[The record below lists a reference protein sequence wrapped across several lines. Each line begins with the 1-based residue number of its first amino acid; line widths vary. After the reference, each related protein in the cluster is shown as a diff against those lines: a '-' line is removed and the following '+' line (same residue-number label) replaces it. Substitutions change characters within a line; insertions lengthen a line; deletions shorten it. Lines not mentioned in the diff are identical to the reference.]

1 MLLPM
6 DINQEKIIFTN
17 GDSFTF
23 GDELERPYSECWPAK
38 LGEITK
44 LQVVN
49 FARSGAANNRIVE
62 TTKNFFN
69 DLSRL
74 ALVHTIGRAGK
85 GMTSLGSAT
94 KIECAVIQWTSYIR
108 LGPNETIPK
117 NIVLGENEKRYLLDK
132 FFVQVRELQDFFESR
147 RIPYLMLNAFDN
159 EKVIPDCDSE
169 FKELVEDKYFIG
181 WPNEAIVNWV
191 YGMDHG
197 PKGHPGKL
205 AHAEIAEIVYEN
217 IRNKLRVS

>member
-1 MLLPM
+1 MFLS
-6 DINQEKIIFTN
+6 
-17 GDSFTF
+17 GDFYVARPSAWARDKTAWPVAEFNFWPF
-23 GDELERPYSECWPAK
+23 GQAWPAR

-74 ALVHTIGRAGK
+74 SLVHTIGRAGK

-117 NIVLGENEKRYLLDK
+117 NIVLGENEKRYR
-132 FFVQVRELQDFFESR
+132 F
-147 RIPYLMLNAFDN
+147 
-159 EKVIPDCDSE
+159 C
-169 FKELVEDKYFIG
+169 
-181 WPNEAIVNWV
+181 
-191 YGMDHG
+191 
-197 PKGHPGKL
+197 
-205 AHAEIAEIVYEN
+205 
-217 IRNKLRVS
+217 

>member
-1 MLLPM
+1 M
-6 DINQEKIIFTN
+6 DISQEKIIFTN

-23 GDELERPYSECWPAK
+23 GDELEHPFSECWPAK
-38 LGEITK
+38 LGEITR

-69 DLSRL
+69 DLARL
-74 ALVHTIGRAGK
+74 SVFNTGK
-85 GMTSLGSAT
+85 RKSLNSVT
-94 KIECAVIQWTSYIR
+94 EIECAVIQWTSYIR

-117 NIVLGENEKRYLLDK
+117 NIVLGENEKNYLLDN
-132 FFVQVRELQDFFESR
+132 FFVQIRELQDFFESR

-159 EKVIPDCDSE
+159 EKVIPQCNSE
-169 FKELVEDKYFIG
+169 FKDLVDDKYFIG
-181 WPNEAIVNWV
+181 WPNQAIVNWV

-205 AHAEIAEIVYEN
+205 AHAEIAEIIYEN